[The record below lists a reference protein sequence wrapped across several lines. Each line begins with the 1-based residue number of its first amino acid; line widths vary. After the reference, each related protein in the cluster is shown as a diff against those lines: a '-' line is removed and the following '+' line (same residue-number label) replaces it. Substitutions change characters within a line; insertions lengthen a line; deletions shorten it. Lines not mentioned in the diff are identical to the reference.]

1 MQVAVA
7 IDAVAVNVLQD
18 QKPPVVRSRA
28 GIEQPRDVR
37 MGEPREHL
45 SLAAEAL
52 RQLLLRNARV
62 EELDGAL
69 GFEAPIAAACEPD
82 LAHSAP
88 TEQTLDRV
96 VADAPAVV
104 RQADCH

>member
-45 SLAAEAL
+45 SLAVKRSVSFSCGTRASRNLMAHWL
-52 RQLLLRNARV
+52 RSARTLRRASQTS
-62 EELDGAL
+62 LM
-69 GFEAPIAAACEPD
+69 
-82 LAHSAP
+82 SAP
-88 TEQTLDRV
+88 DEQALDRV